1 MDHINSVRAALK
13 AASVKGTPPPVL
25 AIPIPGRAPVCIR
38 TQLLKGALKG
48 VTIDSVKLLEDGRLK
63 ITGRALTL
71 NKKGHSISCVGTS
84 CTFVPIE
91 RWKALQ
97 EIREWSIREHEKRV
111 KIINQGVLS
120 AQMRRELL
128 KKSIEGEA
136 DEVLTEARKDEAL
149 IMAAARSHA
158 NPAMAPVSD
167 EARERVIESY
177 AAFHGQR
184 GNRKRG
190 AVIRWK
196 LAKLRKDKAA
206 MVKVQHVYDE
216 VPSTLYRRRHKTL
229 KSKVTV
235 LRRKKDAV
243 KYAAL
248 IYQIGRL
255 EKQYES
261 LYPPKLHVWFDGS
274 QSYNVDSWIN
284 NRPKD
289 QTVNT
294 KDWWR
299 SKDKDRYDRKDE
311 ARKLKEARANIRAL
325 TPPAD
330 EAEELSQAA

>member
-13 AASVKGTPPPVL
+13 AASVKGSAPPVL

-48 VTIDSVKLLEDGRLK
+48 VTINSVALLESGWVK
-63 ITGRALTL
+63 ITGTAQ
-71 NKKGHSISCVGTS
+71 GGVHTS
-84 CTFVPIE
+84 CSLVPIE

-97 EIREWSIREHEKRV
+97 AIREWSIREHEKRV

-120 AQMRRELL
+120 PQMRRELL

-136 DEVLTEARKDEAL
+136 DAVLAEARKDEAL
-149 IMAAARSHA
+149 ILAAAREHI
-158 NPAMAPVSD
+158 NPVMAPVSD
-167 EARERVIESY
+167 EARERITESY

-190 AVIRWK
+190 AVIRWR
-196 LAKLRKDKAA
+196 LAKLKKEKAA
-206 MVKVQHVYDE
+206 MVKVQHVYE
-216 VPSTLYRRRHKTL
+216 QIPSTLYRRRHKTL

-248 IYQIGRL
+248 IYQIGKL

-261 LYPPKLHVWFDGS
+261 LYPPKLHVWYDGS

>member
-1 MDHINSVRAALK
+1 LLENRWVKIIGHAGFVHTSCSIAPMSRYDALK
-13 AASVKGTPPPVL
+13 AIG
-25 AIPIPGRAPVCIR
+25 
-38 TQLLKGALKG
+38 
-48 VTIDSVKLLEDGRLK
+48 
-63 ITGRALTL
+63 
-71 NKKGHSISCVGTS
+71 
-84 CTFVPIE
+84 
-91 RWKALQ
+91 
-97 EIREWSIREHEKRV
+97 EWSIKEHEKRV
-111 KIINQGVLS
+111 KVINQGVLS

-128 KKSIEGEA
+128 KKQIEGEA
-136 DEVLTEARKDEAL
+136 DTVLAEARKEEAL
-149 IMAAARSHA
+149 ILAAARSHI
-158 NPAMAPVSD
+158 NPVMESVSD
-167 EARERVIESY
+167 EARERTIESY

-184 GNRKRG
+184 GTRKRG
-190 AVIRWK
+190 SVIRWK

-206 MVKVQHVYDE
+206 MVKVQHVYEE

-248 IYQIGRL
+248 IYQIGKL

-261 LYPPKLHVWFDGS
+261 LYPPEFGQWYGTTGEG
-274 QSYNVDSWIN
+274 YYRESWIHK
-284 NRPKD
+284 RTTD

-299 SKDKDRYDRKDE
+299 SKDKDRYDRKAE

-330 EAEELSQAA
+330 EADTQEQIAA

>member
-1 MDHINSVRAALK
+1 MDHLNSVRAALK
-13 AASVKGTPPPVL
+13 AASVKGSAPPVL

-48 VTIDSVKLLEDGRLK
+48 VTIDSVALLENGWVK
-63 ITGRALTL
+63 ITGTAQ
-71 NKKGHSISCVGTS
+71 GGVHTS
-84 CTFVPIE
+84 CSLVPIE

-111 KIINQGVLS
+111 KVINQGVLS

-136 DEVLTEARKDEAL
+136 DAVLAEARKDEAL
-149 IMAAARSHA
+149 ILAAAREHI
-158 NPAMAPVSD
+158 NPVMAPVSD
-167 EARERVIESY
+167 EARERITESY

-190 AVIRWK
+190 AVIRWR
-196 LAKLRKDKAA
+196 LAKLKKEKAA
-206 MVKVQHVYDE
+206 MVKVQHVYE
-216 VPSTLYRRRHKTL
+216 QIPSTLYRRRHKTL

-299 SKDKDRYDRKDE
+299 GRDETDSYDRKAE
-311 ARKLKEARANIRAL
+311 ARRLKEARANIRAL

-330 EAEELSQAA
+330 EENAQEQIAA

>member
-1 MDHINSVRAALK
+1 MDHLISVRAALK
-13 AASVKGTPPPVL
+13 AASVNGTPPPVL
-25 AIPIPGRAPVCIR
+25 AIPIPGHAPVCIR

-48 VTIDSVKLLEDGRLK
+48 VTIHSVALLENGWVK
-63 ITGRALTL
+63 ITGTAE
-71 NKKGHSISCVGTS
+71 GGVHTS
-84 CTFVPIE
+84 CSLVPIE

-97 EIREWSIREHEKRV
+97 AIREWSIKEHEKRV
-111 KIINQGVLS
+111 KVINQGVLS

-128 KKSIEGEA
+128 KKRIEGEA
-136 DEVLTEARKDEAL
+136 DAVLAEARKDEAL
-149 IMAAARSHA
+149 ILAAARSHA
-158 NPAMAPVSD
+158 NPVLEPVSD
-167 EARERVIESY
+167 EARERITESY

-190 AVIRWK
+190 AVIRWT
-196 LAKLRKDKAA
+196 LAKLKKEKAA
-206 MVKVQHVYDE
+206 MVKVQHVYEE

-284 NRPKD
+284 ERPKG

-299 SKDKDRYDRKDE
+299 GKEVGDSYDRKAE
-311 ARKLKEARANIRAL
+311 AQRLKEARANIRAL

-330 EAEELSQAA
+330 EAEELEIAA

>member
-1 MDHINSVRAALK
+1 MDHLNSVRAALK
-13 AASVKGTPPPVL
+13 AASVKGSAPPVL

-38 TQLLKGALKG
+38 TNLLKGALKG
-48 VTIDSVKLLEDGRLK
+48 VTIDSVALLENGWVK
-63 ITGRALTL
+63 ITGTAQ
-71 NKKGHSISCVGTS
+71 GGVHTS
-84 CTFVPIE
+84 CSLVPIE

-97 EIREWSIREHEKRV
+97 AIREWSIREHEKRV

-120 AQMRRELL
+120 PQMRRELL

-136 DEVLTEARKDEAL
+136 DAVLAEARKDEAL
-149 IMAAARSHA
+149 ILAAAREHI
-158 NPAMAPVSD
+158 NPVMAPVSD
-167 EARERVIESY
+167 EARERITESY

-190 AVIRWK
+190 AVIRWR
-196 LAKLRKDKAA
+196 LAKLKKEKAA
-206 MVKVQHVYDE
+206 MVKVQHVYE
-216 VPSTLYRRRHKTL
+216 QIPSTLYRRHKTL

-248 IYQIGRL
+248 IYQIGKL

-261 LYPPKLHVWFDGS
+261 LYPPKLHVWYDGS

-325 TPPAD
+325 TPPED
-330 EAEELSQAA
+330 EETTQEQIAA

>member
-13 AASVKGTPPPVL
+13 AASVKGSAPPVL

-48 VTIDSVKLLEDGRLK
+48 VTINSVALLESGWVK
-63 ITGRALTL
+63 ITGTAQ
-71 NKKGHSISCVGTS
+71 GGVHTS
-84 CTFVPIE
+84 CSLVPIE

-97 EIREWSIREHEKRV
+97 AIREWSIREHEKRV

-120 AQMRRELL
+120 PQMRRELL

-136 DEVLTEARKDEAL
+136 DAVLAEARKDEAL
-149 IMAAARSHA
+149 ILAAARSHA

-190 AVIRWK
+190 AVIRWR
-196 LAKLRKDKAA
+196 LAKLRKEKAA
-206 MVKVQHVYDE
+206 MVKVQHVYEE

-330 EAEELSQAA
+330 EETNQEQIAA

>member
-13 AASVKGTPPPVL
+13 AASVKGSAPPVL

-48 VTIDSVKLLEDGRLK
+48 VTINSVALLESGWVK
-63 ITGRALTL
+63 ITGTAQ
-71 NKKGHSISCVGTS
+71 GGVHTS
-84 CTFVPIE
+84 CSLVPIE

-97 EIREWSIREHEKRV
+97 AIREWSIREHEKRV

-120 AQMRRELL
+120 PQMRRELL

-136 DEVLTEARKDEAL
+136 DAVLAEARKDEAL
-149 IMAAARSHA
+149 ILAAARSHA

-167 EARERVIESY
+167 EARERITDSY
-177 AAFHGQR
+177 AAFRAQR

-190 AVIRWK
+190 AVIRWR
-196 LAKLRKDKAA
+196 LAKLRKEKAA
-206 MVKVQHVYDE
+206 MVKVQHVYEE
-216 VPSTLYRRRHKTL
+216 VPSALYRRRHKTL

-255 EKQYES
+255 EKQFES
-261 LYPPKLHVWFDGS
+261 LYPCIWRTLGYDGENQRYS
-274 QSYNVDSWIN
+274 VDSWIN

-299 SKDKDRYDRKDE
+299 TKESDRYDRKAE
-311 ARKLKEARANIRAL
+311 AQRLKEARANIRAL
-325 TPPAD
+325 TPPED
-330 EAEELSQAA
+330 EETTQEQIAA

>member
-13 AASVKGTPPPVL
+13 AASVKGSAPPVL

-48 VTIDSVKLLEDGRLK
+48 VTIHSVALMENGWVK
-63 ITGRALTL
+63 ITGMA
-71 NKKGHSISCVGTS
+71 GMVHTS
-84 CTFVPIE
+84 CSLKPYPRWDALRLISDWAE
-91 RWKALQ
+91 R
-97 EIREWSIREHEKRV
+97 ERRKRV

-136 DEVLTEARKDEAL
+136 DAVLAEARKDEAL
-149 IMAAARSHA
+149 ILAAAREHI
-158 NPAMAPVSD
+158 NPVMAPVSD
-167 EARERVIESY
+167 EARERITESY

>member
-1 MDHINSVRAALK
+1 MDHLISVRAALK
-13 AASVKGTPPPVL
+13 AASVNGTPPPVL

-48 VTIDSVKLLEDGRLK
+48 VTIHSVALLENGWVK
-63 ITGRALTL
+63 ITGTAE
-71 NKKGHSISCVGTS
+71 GGVHTS
-84 CTFVPIE
+84 CSLVPIE

-97 EIREWSIREHEKRV
+97 AIREWSIKEHEKRV
-111 KIINQGVLS
+111 KVINQGVLS

-128 KKSIEGEA
+128 KKRIEGEA
-136 DEVLTEARKDEAL
+136 DAVLAEARKDEAL
-149 IMAAARSHA
+149 ILAAARSHA
-158 NPAMAPVSD
+158 NPVLEPVSD
-167 EARERVIESY
+167 EARERITESY

-190 AVIRWK
+190 AVIRWT
-196 LAKLRKDKAA
+196 LAKLKKEKAA
-206 MVKVQHVYDE
+206 MVKVQHVYEE

-261 LYPPKLHVWFDGS
+261 LYPPKLHVWYDGS

-284 NRPKD
+284 ERPKG

-299 SKDKDRYDRKDE
+299 GKEVGDSYDRKAE
-311 ARKLKEARANIRAL
+311 AQRLKEARANIRAL

-330 EAEELSQAA
+330 EAEELEIAA

>member
-13 AASVKGTPPPVL
+13 AASVKGSAPPVL

-48 VTIDSVKLLEDGRLK
+48 VTINSVALLESGWVK
-63 ITGRALTL
+63 ITGTAQ
-71 NKKGHSISCVGTS
+71 GGVHTS
-84 CTFVPIE
+84 CSLVPIE

-97 EIREWSIREHEKRV
+97 AIREWSIREHEKRV

-120 AQMRRELL
+120 PQMRRELL

-136 DEVLTEARKDEAL
+136 DAVLAEARKDEAL
-149 IMAAARSHA
+149 ILAAAREHI
-158 NPAMAPVSD
+158 NPVMAPVSD
-167 EARERVIESY
+167 EARERITESY

-190 AVIRWK
+190 AVIRWR
-196 LAKLRKDKAA
+196 LAKLKKEKAA
-206 MVKVQHVYDE
+206 MVKVQHVYE
-216 VPSTLYRRRHKTL
+216 QIPSTLYRRRHKTL

-248 IYQIGRL
+248 IYQIGKL

-261 LYPPKLHVWFDGS
+261 LYPPKLHVWYDGS

-330 EAEELSQAA
+330 EETNQEQIAA

>member
-1 MDHINSVRAALK
+1 MDHLNSVRAALK
-13 AASVKGTPPPVL
+13 AASVKGSAPPVV

-48 VTIDSVKLLEDGRLK
+48 VTIHSVALLENGWVK
-63 ITGRALTL
+63 ITGTAE
-71 NKKGHSISCVGTS
+71 GGVHTS
-84 CTFVPIE
+84 CSLVPIE

-97 EIREWSIREHEKRV
+97 AIREWSIKEHEKRV
-111 KIINQGVLS
+111 KVINQGVLS

-128 KKSIEGEA
+128 KKRIEGEA
-136 DEVLTEARKDEAL
+136 DAVLAEARKDEAL
-149 IMAAARSHA
+149 ILAAARSHA
-158 NPAMAPVSD
+158 SPAMESVSD
-167 EARERVIESY
+167 EARERVIQSY
-177 AAFHGQR
+177 AAFRAQR

-196 LAKLRKDKAA
+196 LAKLKKEKAA
-206 MVKVQHVYDE
+206 MVKVQHVYEE

-284 NRPKD
+284 ERPKD
-289 QTVNT
+289 QMVNT

-299 SKDKDRYDRKDE
+299 GRDETDSYDRKAE
-311 ARKLKEARANIRAL
+311 ARRLKEARADIRAL

>member
-1 MDHINSVRAALK
+1 
-13 AASVKGTPPPVL
+13 
-25 AIPIPGRAPVCIR
+25 
-38 TQLLKGALKG
+38 
-48 VTIDSVKLLEDGRLK
+48 
-63 ITGRALTL
+63 
-71 NKKGHSISCVGTS
+71 
-84 CTFVPIE
+84 
-91 RWKALQ
+91 
-97 EIREWSIREHEKRV
+97 
-111 KIINQGVLS
+111 
-120 AQMRRELL
+120 MRRELL

-136 DEVLTEARKDEAL
+136 DAVLAEARKDEAL
-149 IMAAARSHA
+149 ILAAARSHA

-167 EARERVIESY
+167 EARERITDSY
-177 AAFHGQR
+177 AAFRAQR

-196 LAKLRKDKAA
+196 LAKLRKEKAA
-206 MVKVQHVYDE
+206 MVKVQHVYEE
-216 VPSTLYRRRHKTL
+216 VPSALYRRRHKTL

-248 IYQIGRL
+248 IYQIGKL

-261 LYPPKLHVWFDGS
+261 LYPPKLHVWYDGS

-330 EAEELSQAA
+330 EETNQEQIAA

>member
-13 AASVKGTPPPVL
+13 AASVKGSAPPVL
-25 AIPIPGRAPVCIR
+25 AIPIPGRAPFCIR

-48 VTIDSVKLLEDGRLK
+48 VTIHSVALLENGWVK
-63 ITGRALTL
+63 ITGTA
-71 NKKGHSISCVGTS
+71 KGGVHTS
-84 CTFVPIE
+84 CSLIPIE

-111 KIINQGVLS
+111 KVINQGVLS

-299 SKDKDRYDRKDE
+299 GRDETDSYDRKAE
-311 ARKLKEARANIRAL
+311 ARRLKEARANIRAL

-330 EAEELSQAA
+330 EENAQEQIAA

>member
-1 MDHINSVRAALK
+1 MDHLNSVRAALK
-13 AASVKGTPPPVL
+13 AASVKGSAPPVV

-48 VTIDSVKLLEDGRLK
+48 VTINSVALLESGWVK
-63 ITGRALTL
+63 ITGTAQ
-71 NKKGHSISCVGTS
+71 GGVHTS
-84 CTFVPIE
+84 CSLAPIE

-97 EIREWSIREHEKRV
+97 AIREWSIREHEKRV

-120 AQMRRELL
+120 PQMRRELL

-149 IMAAARSHA
+149 ILAAARSHA
-158 NPAMAPVSD
+158 SPAMESVSD
-167 EARERVIESY
+167 EARERVIQSY
-177 AAFHGQR
+177 AAFRAQR

-196 LAKLRKDKAA
+196 LAKLKKEKAA
-206 MVKVQHVYDE
+206 MVKVQHVYEE

>member
-13 AASVKGTPPPVL
+13 AASVKGSAPPVL

-48 VTIDSVKLLEDGRLK
+48 VTINSVALLESGWVK
-63 ITGRALTL
+63 ITGTAQ
-71 NKKGHSISCVGTS
+71 GGVHTS
-84 CTFVPIE
+84 CSLVPIE

-97 EIREWSIREHEKRV
+97 AIREWSIREHEKRV

-120 AQMRRELL
+120 PQMRRELL

-136 DEVLTEARKDEAL
+136 DAVLAEARKDEAL
-149 IMAAARSHA
+149 ILAAAREHI
-158 NPAMAPVSD
+158 NPVMAPVSD
-167 EARERVIESY
+167 EARERITESY

-190 AVIRWK
+190 AVIRWR
-196 LAKLRKDKAA
+196 LAKLKKEKAA
-206 MVKVQHVYDE
+206 MVKVQHVYE
-216 VPSTLYRRRHKTL
+216 QIPSTLYRRHKTL

-248 IYQIGRL
+248 IYQIGKL

-261 LYPPKLHVWFDGS
+261 LYPPKLHVWYDGS

-325 TPPAD
+325 TPPED
-330 EAEELSQAA
+330 EETTQEQIAA

>member
-1 MDHINSVRAALK
+1 MDHLNSVRAALK
-13 AASVKGTPPPVL
+13 AASVKGSAPPVV

-48 VTIDSVKLLEDGRLK
+48 VTINSVALLESGWVK
-63 ITGRALTL
+63 ITGTAQ
-71 NKKGHSISCVGTS
+71 GGVHTS
-84 CTFVPIE
+84 CSLVPIE

-97 EIREWSIREHEKRV
+97 AIREWSIKEHEKRV
-111 KIINQGVLS
+111 KVINQGVLS

-128 KKSIEGEA
+128 KKRIEGEA
-136 DEVLTEARKDEAL
+136 DAVLAEARKDEAL
-149 IMAAARSHA
+149 ILAAAREHI
-158 NPAMAPVSD
+158 NPVMAPVSD
-167 EARERVIESY
+167 EARERITESY

-190 AVIRWK
+190 AVIRWR
-196 LAKLRKDKAA
+196 LAKLKKEKAA
-206 MVKVQHVYDE
+206 MVKVQHVYE
-216 VPSTLYRRRHKTL
+216 QIPSTLYRRRHKVL

-284 NRPKD
+284 ERPKG

>member
-13 AASVKGTPPPVL
+13 AASVNGTPPPVL
-25 AIPIPGRAPVCIR
+25 AIPIPGHAPVCIR

-48 VTIDSVKLLEDGRLK
+48 VTIDSVALLENGWVK
-63 ITGRALTL
+63 ITGMAGRV
-71 NKKGHSISCVGTS
+71 HTS
-84 CTFVPIE
+84 CSLVPME

-97 EIREWSIREHEKRV
+97 AIREWSIREHQKRV

-120 AQMRRELL
+120 AQAQREL
-128 KKSIEGEA
+128 KKKQIEGEA
-136 DEVLTEARKDEAL
+136 DEVLIEARMEETRIL
-149 IMAAARSHA
+149 AAAKAHI
-158 NPAMAPVSD
+158 NPAMEPVS
-167 EARERVIESY
+167 EERRQSIIESY
-177 AAFHGQR
+177 AAFRAQR
-184 GNRKRG
+184 GTRKRG

-196 LAKLRKDKAA
+196 LAKLRKEKAA

-243 KYAAL
+243 RYAAL
-248 IYQIGRL
+248 IYQIGKL

-261 LYPPKLHVWFDGS
+261 LYPDRWVSNEYIGNGGYS
-274 QSYNVDSWIN
+274 IDSWIDK
-284 NRPKD
+284 RPKD

-299 SKDKDRYDRKDE
+299 GQDETDSYSRKDE
-311 ARKLKEARANIRAL
+311 AQRLKEARANIRAL
-325 TPPAD
+325 TPPED
-330 EAEELSQAA
+330 ETEEMQAAA

>member
-1 MDHINSVRAALK
+1 MDHLNSVRAALK
-13 AASVKGTPPPVL
+13 AASVKGSAPPVV

-48 VTIDSVKLLEDGRLK
+48 VTIHSVALLENGWVK
-63 ITGRALTL
+63 ITGTAE
-71 NKKGHSISCVGTS
+71 GGVHTS
-84 CTFVPIE
+84 CSLVPIE

-97 EIREWSIREHEKRV
+97 AIREWSIKEHEKRV
-111 KIINQGVLS
+111 KVINQGVLS

-128 KKSIEGEA
+128 KKRIEGEA
-136 DEVLTEARKDEAL
+136 DAVLAEARKDEAL
-149 IMAAARSHA
+149 ILAAARSHA
-158 NPAMAPVSD
+158 NPAMESVSD
-167 EARERVIESY
+167 EARERITESY

-196 LAKLRKDKAA
+196 LAKLRKEKAE
-206 MVKVQHVYDE
+206 MTVEKREYE
-216 VPSTLYRRRHKTL
+216 ERPSISPYARRRRVMTSTK
-229 KSKVTV
+229 TV

-255 EKQYES
+255 EKQFES
-261 LYPPKLHVWFDGS
+261 LYPPKLHVWYDGS

-284 NRPKD
+284 ERPKD
-289 QTVNT
+289 QMVNT

-299 SKDKDRYDRKDE
+299 GRDETDSYDRKAE
-311 ARKLKEARANIRAL
+311 ARRLKEARANIRAL

-330 EAEELSQAA
+330 EEIAQEQIAA

>member
-13 AASVKGTPPPVL
+13 AASVKGSAPPVL

-48 VTIDSVKLLEDGRLK
+48 VTINSVALLESGWVK
-63 ITGRALTL
+63 ITGTAQ
-71 NKKGHSISCVGTS
+71 GGVHTS
-84 CTFVPIE
+84 CSLVPIE

-97 EIREWSIREHEKRV
+97 AIREWSIREHEKRV

-120 AQMRRELL
+120 PQMRRELL

-136 DEVLTEARKDEAL
+136 DAVLAEARKDEAL
-149 IMAAARSHA
+149 ILAAAREHI
-158 NPAMAPVSD
+158 NPVMAPVSD
-167 EARERVIESY
+167 EARERITESY

-190 AVIRWK
+190 AVIRWR
-196 LAKLRKDKAA
+196 LAKLKKEKAA
-206 MVKVQHVYDE
+206 MVKVQHVYE
-216 VPSTLYRRRHKTL
+216 QIPSTLYRRRHKTL

-284 NRPKD
+284 ERPKG

-299 SKDKDRYDRKDE
+299 GKEVGDSYDRKAE
-311 ARKLKEARANIRAL
+311 AQRLKEARANIRAL

-330 EAEELSQAA
+330 EETNQEQIAA